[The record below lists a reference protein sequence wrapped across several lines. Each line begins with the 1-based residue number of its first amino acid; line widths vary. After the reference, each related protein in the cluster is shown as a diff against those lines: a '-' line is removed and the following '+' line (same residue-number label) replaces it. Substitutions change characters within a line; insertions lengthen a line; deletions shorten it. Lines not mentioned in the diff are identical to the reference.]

1 MSHLKMKDL
10 DLNDKIILIRVD
22 LNVPIKDGKVLND
35 DRVKAIL
42 PTIRL
47 AAQSAKKIIL
57 MSHLGRP
64 IEGEPID
71 EHMGASLLPIAKH
84 LSSLLGCD
92 VPVID
97 NYLNAPELIEQ
108 NPAQT
113 LLLENVRINR
123 GEKSNLDSL
132 ARKYAELCD
141 LFVMDAFGT
150 AHRAQASTHGVARY
164 APVACAGPLLAA
176 ELQALEKSLSNP
188 TRPLMAIVGGSKV
201 STKLQVLESLA
212 TKVDKL
218 ILGGGIA
225 NTFLAACGVNVGRSL
240 YEKDFLESAR
250 KIMGL
255 TFVPLPSDVVTA
267 KSFSKEAMAEEKVLS
282 DIEDDDIVMD
292 VGPETRSHFS
302 DLIRE
307 MNTVIWNGPL
317 GVFEFPQFAKGT
329 ESIALA
335 VAKSGGFSIA
345 GGGETVTAIDHFSVR
360 DKISYISTGGGAFL
374 EYVQG
379 IKLPAVQILEEKV
392 IGM

>member
-71 EHMGASLLPIAKH
+71 EQMGASLLPIAKH
-84 LSSLLGCD
+84 LSTLLGCD
-92 VPVID
+92 VPLID

-113 LLLENVRINR
+113 LLLENVRINK

-141 LFVMDAFGT
+141 VFVMDAFGT

-164 APVACAGPLLAA
+164 SPVACAGPLLAA

-188 TRPLMAIVGGSKV
+188 ARPLMAIVGGSKV

-329 ESIALA
+329 ESIASA
-335 VAKSGGFSIA
+335 VAESGGFSIA

>member
-1 MSHLKMKDL
+1 MPHLKMKDL
-10 DLNDKIILIRVD
+10 DLNDKTILIRVD

-35 DRVKAIL
+35 DRVKAVL

-71 EHMGASLLPIAKH
+71 EQVEASLLPIAKH

-113 LLLENVRINR
+113 LLLENVRINK

-132 ARKYAELCD
+132 SQRYAELCD

-164 APVACAGPLLAA
+164 APVACAGPLLVA
-176 ELQALEKSLSNP
+176 ELHALEKSLSNP
-188 TRPLMAIVGGSKV
+188 SRPLMAIVGGSKV

-250 KIMGL
+250 KIMEL

-267 KSFSKEAMAEEKVLS
+267 KSFDKEAMAEEKVLS
-282 DIEDDDIVMD
+282 DIEDDDIIMD
-292 VGPETRSHFS
+292 VGPETRSHFG

-335 VAKSGGFSIA
+335 VAKNEGFSVA

-392 IGM
+392 IGK

>member
-10 DLNDKIILIRVD
+10 DLNDKTILIRVD

-35 DRVKAIL
+35 DRVKAVL

-71 EHMGASLLPIAKH
+71 EQVEASLLPIAKH
-84 LSSLLGCD
+84 LSSLLDCD
-92 VPVID
+92 VPLID

-113 LLLENVRINR
+113 LLLENVRINA

-201 STKLQVLESLA
+201 STKLHVLESLA
-212 TKVDKL
+212 NKVDKL

-240 YEKDFLESAR
+240 YEKDFLDSAR

-292 VGPETRSHFS
+292 VGPETRSHFG

-307 MNTVIWNGPL
+307 MNTVIWNGPI

-335 VAKSGGFSIA
+335 VAESGGFSIA

-360 DKISYISTGGGAFL
+360 DKISYISTWGGAFL

-392 IGM
+392 TDM

>member
-10 DLNDKIILIRVD
+10 DLNDKTILIRVD
-22 LNVPIKDGKVLND
+22 FNVPIKDGKVLND
-35 DRVKAIL
+35 DRVKAVL

-64 IEGEPID
+64 IEGEPIN
-71 EHMGASLLPIAKH
+71 EQVEASLLPIAKH

-113 LLLENVRINR
+113 LLLENVRINE

-176 ELQALEKSLSNP
+176 ELQALEKPLSNP

-302 DLIRE
+302 DLIGE

-329 ESIALA
+329 ESIAVA

-392 IGM
+392 ISM

>member
-10 DLNDKIILIRVD
+10 DLNDKTILIRVD

-35 DRVKAIL
+35 DRVKAVL

-71 EHMGASLLPIAKH
+71 EQMEASLLPIAKH

-113 LLLENVRINR
+113 LLLENVRVNK

-176 ELQALEKSLSNP
+176 ELLALEKSLSNP

>member
-1 MSHLKMKDL
+1 MSYLEMKDL
-10 DLNDKIILIRVD
+10 DLNDKTILIRAD
-22 LNVPIKDGKVLND
+22 LNVPIKDGRVVND
-35 DRVKAIL
+35 DRIKAVL

-47 AAQSAKKIIL
+47 AVPSAKKIII

-64 IEGEPID
+64 IEGKSID
-71 EHMGASLLPIAKH
+71 EQIGASLLPIAKY
-84 LSSLLGCD
+84 LSMLLGCD
-92 VPVID
+92 VPLIE
-97 NYLNAPELIEQ
+97 NYLIAPELIQQ
-108 NPAQT
+108 NRSQI
-113 LLLENVRINR
+113 LLLENVRSNE

-132 ARKYAELCD
+132 AKKYAELCD

-164 APVACAGPLLAA
+164 APLACAGPLLAA
-176 ELQALEKSLSNP
+176 ELYALERSLSNP
-188 TRPLMAIVGGSKV
+188 LRPLMAIVGGSKV
-201 STKLQVLESLA
+201 STKLHVLESLA
-212 TKVDKL
+212 NNVDKL

-250 KIMGL
+250 KIMEL
-255 TFVPLPSDVVTA
+255 TSVPLPNDVVTA
-267 KSFSKEAMAEEKVLS
+267 KSFNKDATAEEKVLS

-292 VGPETRSHFS
+292 VGPETRSHFG
-302 DLIRE
+302 DLIKE
-307 MNTVIWNGPL
+307 MKTVIWNGPL

-335 VAKSGGFSIA
+335 VSKNGGFSIA
-345 GGGETVTAIDHFSVR
+345 GGGETVAAIDHFSVR

-379 IKLPAVQILEEKV
+379 IKLPAVQILEERV

>member
-10 DLNDKIILIRVD
+10 DLNDKTILIRVD

-35 DRVKAIL
+35 DRVKAVL

-71 EHMGASLLPIAKH
+71 EQVEASLLPIAKH

-113 LLLENVRINR
+113 LLLENVRINA

-201 STKLQVLESLA
+201 STKLHVLESLA
-212 TKVDKL
+212 NKVDKL

-225 NTFLAACGVNVGRSL
+225 NTFLAASGVNVGRSL

-250 KIMGL
+250 KIMEL

-267 KSFSKEAMAEEKVLS
+267 KSFDKEAMAEEKVLS
-282 DIEDDDIVMD
+282 DIEDDDIIMD
-292 VGPETRSHFS
+292 VGPETRSHFG

-335 VAKSGGFSIA
+335 VAKNEGFSVA

-379 IKLPAVQILEEKV
+379 IKLPAVQILQEKV
-392 IGM
+392 IGI

>member
-10 DLNDKIILIRVD
+10 DLNDKTILIRVD

-35 DRVKAIL
+35 DRVKAVL

-71 EHMGASLLPIAKH
+71 EQVEASLLPVAKH

-113 LLLENVRINR
+113 LLLENVRINE

-240 YEKDFLESAR
+240 YEKDFLKSAR
-250 KIMGL
+250 EIMGL

>member
-10 DLNDKIILIRVD
+10 DLNDKTILIRVD

-35 DRVKAIL
+35 DRVKAVL

-47 AAQSAKKIIL
+47 AAKSAKKIIL

-71 EHMGASLLPIAKH
+71 GQREASLLPVAKH
-84 LSSLLGCD
+84 LSSILGCD

-108 NPAQT
+108 NPAKT
-113 LLLENVRINR
+113 LLLENVRVNK

-176 ELQALEKSLSNP
+176 ELLALEKSLSNP

-201 STKLQVLESLA
+201 STKLHVLESLA

-218 ILGGGIA
+218 FFGW
-225 NTFLAACGVNVGRSL
+225 VG
-240 YEKDFLESAR
+240 
-250 KIMGL
+250 
-255 TFVPLPSDVVTA
+255 
-267 KSFSKEAMAEEKVLS
+267 
-282 DIEDDDIVMD
+282 
-292 VGPETRSHFS
+292 
-302 DLIRE
+302 
-307 MNTVIWNGPL
+307 
-317 GVFEFPQFAKGT
+317 
-329 ESIALA
+329 
-335 VAKSGGFSIA
+335 
-345 GGGETVTAIDHFSVR
+345 
-360 DKISYISTGGGAFL
+360 
-374 EYVQG
+374 
-379 IKLPAVQILEEKV
+379 
-392 IGM
+392 

>member
-64 IEGEPID
+64 IEGESID
-71 EHMGASLLPIAKH
+71 VQMEASLLPIAKH

-113 LLLENVRINR
+113 LLLENVRINK

-188 TRPLMAIVGGSKV
+188 ARPLMAIVGGSKV

-225 NTFLAACGVNVGRSL
+225 NTFLAACGVNVGKSL

-317 GVFEFPQFAKGT
+317 GVVEFPQFAKGT
-329 ESIALA
+329 ESIASA
-335 VAKSGGFSIA
+335 DAESGGFSIA

>member
-64 IEGEPID
+64 IEGESID
-71 EHMGASLLPIAKH
+71 VQMEASLLPIAKH

-113 LLLENVRINR
+113 LLLENVRINE

-188 TRPLMAIVGGSKV
+188 ARPLMAIVGGSKV

-329 ESIALA
+329 ESIASA
-335 VAKSGGFSIA
+335 VAESGGFSIA

>member
-1 MSHLKMKDL
+1 MKDL
-10 DLNDKIILIRVD
+10 DLNDKTILIRVD
-22 LNVPIKDGKVLND
+22 LNVPIQDGKVLND
-35 DRVKAIL
+35 DRVKAVL

-47 AAQSAKKIIL
+47 AARSAKKIIL

-64 IEGEPID
+64 VEGEPID
-71 EHMGASLLPIAKH
+71 KQMGASLLPIAKH
-84 LSSLLGCD
+84 LSTLLGCD
-92 VPVID
+92 VPLID
-97 NYLNAPELIEQ
+97 NYLNAPKLIEH
-108 NPAQT
+108 NPAQV
-113 LLLENVRINR
+113 LLLENVRVNK
-123 GEKSNLDSL
+123 GEKSNLESL
-132 ARKYAELCD
+132 AKKYAELCD

-176 ELQALEKSLSNP
+176 ELHALERSLSNP
-188 TRPLMAIVGGSKV
+188 PRPLMAIVGGSKV
-201 STKLQVLESLA
+201 STKLHVLESLA
-212 TKVDKL
+212 NKVDKL

-250 KIMGL
+250 KIMEL
-255 TFVPLPSDVVTA
+255 TSVPLPSDVATA

-292 VGPETRSHFS
+292 IGPETRRHFG

-307 MNTVIWNGPL
+307 MNTVIWNGPI

-335 VAKSGGFSIA
+335 VGKNGGFSIA

-360 DKISYISTGGGAFL
+360 DRISYISTGGGAFL

-392 IGM
+392 TGI

>member
-64 IEGEPID
+64 IEGESID
-71 EHMGASLLPIAKH
+71 VQMEASLLPIAKH

-113 LLLENVRINR
+113 LLLENVRINE

-225 NTFLAACGVNVGRSL
+225 NTFLAACGVNIGRSL

-329 ESIALA
+329 ESIASA
-335 VAKSGGFSIA
+335 VAESGGFSIA

>member
-10 DLNDKIILIRVD
+10 DLNDKTILIRVD
-22 LNVPIKDGKVLND
+22 LNVPIQDGKVLND
-35 DRVKAIL
+35 DRVKAVL

-47 AAQSAKKIIL
+47 AARSAKKIIL

-64 IEGEPID
+64 VEGEPID
-71 EHMGASLLPIAKH
+71 KQMGASLLPIAKH
-84 LSSLLGCD
+84 LSTLLGCD
-92 VPVID
+92 VPLID
-97 NYLNAPELIEQ
+97 NYLNAPKLIEH
-108 NPAQT
+108 NPAQV
-113 LLLENVRINR
+113 LLLENVRVNK
-123 GEKSNLDSL
+123 GEKSNLESL
-132 ARKYAELCD
+132 AKKYAELCD

-176 ELQALEKSLSNP
+176 ELHALERSLSNP
-188 TRPLMAIVGGSKV
+188 PRPLMAIVGGSKV
-201 STKLQVLESLA
+201 STKLHVLESLA
-212 TKVDKL
+212 NKVDKL

-250 KIMGL
+250 KIMEL
-255 TFVPLPSDVVTA
+255 TSVPLPSDVATA

-292 VGPETRSHFS
+292 IGPETRRHFG

-307 MNTVIWNGPL
+307 MNTVIWNGPI

-335 VAKSGGFSIA
+335 VGKNGGFSIA

-360 DKISYISTGGGAFL
+360 DRISYISTGGGAFL

-392 IGM
+392 TGI

>member
-71 EHMGASLLPIAKH
+71 EQMGASLLPIAKH
-84 LSSLLGCD
+84 LSTLLGCD
-92 VPVID
+92 VPLID

-113 LLLENVRINR
+113 LLLENVRINE

-141 LFVMDAFGT
+141 VFVMDAFGT

-164 APVACAGPLLAA
+164 SPVACAGPLLAA

-188 TRPLMAIVGGSKV
+188 ARPLMAIVGGSKV

-329 ESIALA
+329 ESIASA
-335 VAKSGGFSIA
+335 VAESGGFSIA

>member
-1 MSHLKMKDL
+1 MSHLKMEDL
-10 DLNDKIILIRVD
+10 DLNDRTILIRVD
-22 LNVPIKDGKVLND
+22 LNVPIEDGKVIND
-35 DRVKAIL
+35 DRIKAVL

-47 AAQSAKKIIL
+47 ATQSAKKIIM

-64 IEGEPID
+64 IEGKPI
-71 EHMGASLLPIAKH
+71 EEQMEASLLPIAKH
-84 LSSLLGCD
+84 LSMLLDCD
-92 VPVID
+92 VPLID

-108 NPAQT
+108 NPARI
-113 LLLENVRINR
+113 LLLENVRINE

-132 ARKYAELCD
+132 AKKYANLCD

-164 APVACAGPLLAA
+164 ARAACAGPLLAA
-176 ELQALEKSLSNP
+176 ELHALERSLSNP
-188 TRPLMAIVGGSKV
+188 SRPLMAIVGGSKI
-201 STKLQVLESLA
+201 STKLHVLESLA
-212 TKVDKL
+212 NKVDKL

-225 NTFLAACGVNVGRSL
+225 NTFLAARGVNVGRSL

-250 KIMGL
+250 KIMEL
-255 TFVPLPSDVVTA
+255 TFVPLPRDVITA
-267 KSFSKEAMAEEKVLS
+267 KSFNKDAMAEEKGLS

-292 VGPETRSHFS
+292 VGPKTRSHFD
-302 DLIRE
+302 DLIKE
-307 MNTVIWNGPL
+307 MNTVIWNGPV
-317 GVFEFPQFAKGT
+317 GVFEFPQFSKGT

-335 VAKSGGFSIA
+335 VAKNRGFSIA

-379 IKLPAVQILEEKV
+379 IKLPAVQILEERV

>member
-10 DLNDKIILIRVD
+10 DLNDKTILIRVD

-35 DRVKAIL
+35 DRVKAVL

-71 EHMGASLLPIAKH
+71 EQVEASLLPIAKH
-84 LSSLLGCD
+84 LSSLLGCY

-113 LLLENVRINR
+113 LLLENVRINE

-250 KIMGL
+250 EIMGL

-292 VGPETRSHFS
+292 VGPETRSNFS
-302 DLIRE
+302 NLIRE
-307 MNTVIWNGPL
+307 TNTVIWNGPL

>member
-10 DLNDKIILIRVD
+10 DLNDKTILIRVD

-35 DRVKAIL
+35 DRVKAVL

-64 IEGEPID
+64 IEGQPIN
-71 EHMGASLLPIAKH
+71 EQVEASLLPIAKH
-84 LSSLLGCD
+84 LSSLLGCY

-113 LLLENVRINR
+113 LLLENVRINE

-240 YEKDFLESAR
+240 YEKDFLKSAR
-250 KIMGL
+250 EIMGL

-302 DLIRE
+302 DLIGE

>member
-10 DLNDKIILIRVD
+10 DLNNKTILIRVD

-35 DRVKAIL
+35 DRVKAVL

-47 AAQSAKKIIL
+47 AAQSAKKILL

-64 IEGEPID
+64 IEGKPID
-71 EHMGASLLPIAKH
+71 EQMEASLLPIAKH

-113 LLLENVRINR
+113 LLLENVRINE

-212 TKVDKL
+212 TIVDKL

-392 IGM
+392 ISI

>member
-10 DLNDKIILIRVD
+10 DLNDKTILIRVD
-22 LNVPIKDGKVLND
+22 FNVPIKDGKVLND
-35 DRVKAIL
+35 DRVKAVL

-64 IEGEPID
+64 IEGEPIN
-71 EHMGASLLPIAKH
+71 EQVEASLLPIAKH

-113 LLLENVRINR
+113 LLLENVRINE

-212 TKVDKL
+212 TIVDKL

>member
-10 DLNDKIILIRVD
+10 DLNDKTILIRVD

-35 DRVKAIL
+35 DRVKAVL

-64 IEGEPID
+64 IEGQPIN
-71 EHMGASLLPIAKH
+71 EQVEASLLPIAKH
-84 LSSLLGCD
+84 LSSLLGCY

-113 LLLENVRINR
+113 LLLENVRINE

-240 YEKDFLESAR
+240 YEKDFLKSAR
-250 KIMGL
+250 EIMGL

-267 KSFSKEAMAEEKVLS
+267 KSFSKEAKAEEKVLS

>member
-10 DLNDKIILIRVD
+10 DLNDKTILIRVD

-35 DRVKAIL
+35 DRVKAVL

-64 IEGEPID
+64 IEGESID
-71 EHMGASLLPIAKH
+71 VQMEASLLPIAKH

-92 VPVID
+92 VPVMD

-113 LLLENVRINR
+113 LLLENVRINK

-335 VAKSGGFSIA
+335 VAKNGGFSIA
-345 GGGETVTAIDHFSVR
+345 GGGETVTAIDHFTVR

>member
-1 MSHLKMKDL
+1 MKDL
-10 DLNDKIILIRVD
+10 DLNDKTILIRVD

-35 DRVKAIL
+35 DRVKAVL

-71 EHMGASLLPIAKH
+71 EQMGASLLPIAKH
-84 LSSLLGCD
+84 LSTLLGCD
-92 VPVID
+92 VPLID

-108 NPAQT
+108 NPAQI
-113 LLLENVRINR
+113 LLLENVRINK
-123 GEKSNLDSL
+123 GEKSNLQSL
-132 ARKYAELCD
+132 AKKYAELCD

-176 ELQALEKSLSNP
+176 ELHALERSLSNP
-188 TRPLMAIVGGSKV
+188 PRPLMAIVGGSKV
-201 STKLQVLESLA
+201 STKLHVLESLA
-212 TKVDKL
+212 NKVDKL

-225 NTFLAACGVNVGRSL
+225 NTFLAACGINVGRSL

-250 KIMGL
+250 KIMKL
-255 TFVPLPSDVVTA
+255 TCVPLPSDVVTA
-267 KSFSKEAMAEEKVLS
+267 KSFNKDAMSEEKVLS

-292 VGPETRSHFS
+292 VGPETRSYFVE
-302 DLIRE
+302 LIKE

-335 VAKSGGFSIA
+335 VAKNRGFSIA

-379 IKLPAVQILEEKV
+379 IKLPAVQILEERV

>member
-10 DLNDKIILIRVD
+10 DLNDKTILIRVD

-35 DRVKAIL
+35 DRVKAVL

-71 EHMGASLLPIAKH
+71 EQMGASLLPIAKH
-84 LSSLLGCD
+84 LSTLLGCD
-92 VPVID
+92 VPLID

-113 LLLENVRINR
+113 LLLENVRINK

-188 TRPLMAIVGGSKV
+188 ARPLMAIVGGSKV

-255 TFVPLPSDVVTA
+255 TFVPLP
-267 KSFSKEAMAEEKVLS
+267 M
-282 DIEDDDIVMD
+282 M
-292 VGPETRSHFS
+292 
-302 DLIRE
+302 
-307 MNTVIWNGPL
+307 
-317 GVFEFPQFAKGT
+317 
-329 ESIALA
+329 
-335 VAKSGGFSIA
+335 
-345 GGGETVTAIDHFSVR
+345 
-360 DKISYISTGGGAFL
+360 
-374 EYVQG
+374 
-379 IKLPAVQILEEKV
+379 
-392 IGM
+392 

>member
-10 DLNDKIILIRVD
+10 DLNDKTILIRVD

-35 DRVKAIL
+35 DRVKAVL

-71 EHMGASLLPIAKH
+71 EQVEASLLPIAKH

-113 LLLENVRINR
+113 LLLENVRINA

-201 STKLQVLESLA
+201 STKLHVLESLA
-212 TKVDKL
+212 NKVDKL

-225 NTFLAACGVNVGRSL
+225 NTFLAASGVNVGRSL

-250 KIMGL
+250 KIMEL

-267 KSFSKEAMAEEKVLS
+267 KSFDKEAMAEEKVLS
-282 DIEDDDIVMD
+282 DIEDDDIIMD
-292 VGPETRSHFS
+292 VGPETRSHFG

-335 VAKSGGFSIA
+335 VAKNEGFSVA
-345 GGGETVTAIDHFSVR
+345 GGGETVAAIDHFSVR

-379 IKLPAVQILEEKV
+379 IKLPAVQILQEKV
-392 IGM
+392 IGF

>member
-10 DLNDKIILIRVD
+10 DLNDKTILIRVD

-35 DRVKAIL
+35 DRVKAVL

-71 EHMGASLLPIAKH
+71 EQVEASLLPIAKH

-113 LLLENVRINR
+113 LLLENVRINE

-176 ELQALEKSLSNP
+176 ELLALEKSLSNP

-201 STKLQVLESLA
+201 STKLHVLESLA

>member
-1 MSHLKMKDL
+1 M
-10 DLNDKIILIRVD
+10 
-22 LNVPIKDGKVLND
+22 
-35 DRVKAIL
+35 
-42 PTIRL
+42 
-47 AAQSAKKIIL
+47 
-57 MSHLGRP
+57 
-64 IEGEPID
+64 
-71 EHMGASLLPIAKH
+71 
-84 LSSLLGCD
+84 
-92 VPVID
+92 ID

-113 LLLENVRINR
+113 LLLENVRINK

-141 LFVMDAFGT
+141 VFVMDAFGT

-188 TRPLMAIVGGSKV
+188 ARPLMAIVGGSKV

-329 ESIALA
+329 ESIASA
-335 VAKSGGFSIA
+335 VAESGGFSIA

-379 IKLPAVQILEEKV
+379 IKLPAVQILEEKL

>member
-10 DLNDKIILIRVD
+10 DLNDKTILIRVD

-35 DRVKAIL
+35 DRVKAVL

-71 EHMGASLLPIAKH
+71 EQMGASLLPIAKH
-84 LSSLLGCD
+84 LSTLLGCD
-92 VPVID
+92 VPLID

-113 LLLENVRINR
+113 LLLENVRINK

-141 LFVMDAFGT
+141 VFVMDAFGT

-164 APVACAGPLLAA
+164 SPVACAGPLLAA

-188 TRPLMAIVGGSKV
+188 ARPLMAIVGGSKV

-329 ESIALA
+329 ESIASA
-335 VAKSGGFSIA
+335 VAESGGFSIA

>member
-1 MSHLKMKDL
+1 MPHLKMKDL
-10 DLNDKIILIRVD
+10 DLTNRTILIRVD
-22 LNVPIKDGKVLND
+22 LNVPIEDGKIIND
-35 DRVKAIL
+35 DRIKAVL

-47 AAQSAKKIIL
+47 AVPSAKKIII

-64 IEGEPID
+64 IEGKPID
-71 EHMGASLLPIAKH
+71 EQMGASLLPIAKH
-84 LSSLLGCD
+84 LSMLLDCD
-92 VPVID
+92 VPLID
-97 NYLNAPELIEQ
+97 NYLNTPELIEQ
-108 NPAQT
+108 NPAQI
-113 LLLENVRINR
+113 LLLENVRINK

-132 ARKYAELCD
+132 AKKYADLCD

-150 AHRAQASTHGVARY
+150 AHRAQASTHGAARY
-164 APVACAGPLLAA
+164 ASLACAGPLLAA
-176 ELQALEKSLSNP
+176 ELHALEKSLSNP
-188 TRPLMAIVGGSKV
+188 SRPLMAIVGGSKV
-201 STKLQVLESLA
+201 STKLHVLESLA
-212 TKVDKL
+212 HKVDKL

-250 KIMGL
+250 KIMEL

-267 KSFSKEAMAEEKVLS
+267 KSFNKDAMSEEKVLS

-292 VGPETRSHFS
+292 VGPETRSYFVE
-302 DLIRE
+302 LIKE

-335 VAKSGGFSIA
+335 VAKNRGFSIA

-379 IKLPAVQILEEKV
+379 IKLPAVQILEERV

>member
-1 MSHLKMKDL
+1 M
-10 DLNDKIILIRVD
+10 
-22 LNVPIKDGKVLND
+22 
-35 DRVKAIL
+35 
-42 PTIRL
+42 
-47 AAQSAKKIIL
+47 
-57 MSHLGRP
+57 
-64 IEGEPID
+64 
-71 EHMGASLLPIAKH
+71 
-84 LSSLLGCD
+84 
-92 VPVID
+92 
-97 NYLNAPELIEQ
+97 
-108 NPAQT
+108 
-113 LLLENVRINR
+113 
-123 GEKSNLDSL
+123 
-132 ARKYAELCD
+132 
-141 LFVMDAFGT
+141 
-150 AHRAQASTHGVARY
+150 
-164 APVACAGPLLAA
+164 
-176 ELQALEKSLSNP
+176 
-188 TRPLMAIVGGSKV
+188 
-201 STKLQVLESLA
+201 LESLA

>member
-64 IEGEPID
+64 IEGESID
-71 EHMGASLLPIAKH
+71 VQMEASLLPIAKH

-113 LLLENVRINR
+113 LLLENVRINK

-188 TRPLMAIVGGSKV
+188 ARPLMAIVGGSKV

-240 YEKDFLESAR
+240 YERDFLESAR

-345 GGGETVTAIDHFSVR
+345 GGGETVTAIDHFAVR

-379 IKLPAVQILEEKV
+379 IKLPAVQILEEKG
-392 IGM
+392 IGK